1 MVILSVVMTHH
12 SIDNDSVHKCGFYTE
27 KRVLNTAF
35 TRVQSLIITTAH
47 PLSLITR
54 GHMNCR
60 LFWASYLCQSLSS
73 EECDQLRK
81 EFVSQCQGSEVDQ
94 NSEEYELYSILI
106 KDQLN
111 IPDDEEHYRM
121 LNDLTNQCDTNTVEQ
136 VINSSKQEN
145 STNTVRIQLFI
156 CYSRYRHNQYFE

>member
-1 MVILSVVMTHH
+1 
-12 SIDNDSVHKCGFYTE
+12 
-27 KRVLNTAF
+27 
-35 TRVQSLIITTAH
+35 
-47 PLSLITR
+47 
-54 GHMNCR
+54 MNCR

-145 STNTVRIQLFI
+145 STNTVRV
-156 CYSRYRHNQYFE
+156 